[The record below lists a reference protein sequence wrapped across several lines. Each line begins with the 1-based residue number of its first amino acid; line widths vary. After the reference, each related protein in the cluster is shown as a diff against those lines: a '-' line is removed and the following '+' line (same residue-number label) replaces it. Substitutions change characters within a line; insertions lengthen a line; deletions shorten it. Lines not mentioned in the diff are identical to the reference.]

1 MEDSIEHRLS
11 ALLDGET
18 SEFETRRLIEEINR
32 RPEIKNLWIRMNKT
46 KSLLAAEIDFS
57 PRNISSTV
65 IEELDSSSIKQIK
78 FSKDEKSKQLKYY
91 GFAFGVLLSLGL
103 VFQPLM
109 IQEKKS
115 FKSTSVIPALSI
127 GNTPVSSNE
136 SYLEEIG
143 NNLKGSLKK
152 IEFIE
157 DGDIIANYVENDS
170 NRSFKLRVL
179 FRDLSIEDR
188 IKLSSTGITVHSL
201 ANNKP
206 VVINLSS
213 EEINNELSED
223 ARWHRATRKKVNQF
237 KFGDV
242 FFGTS
247 DQDKDTLKKEDKNSS
262 EKKSIK
268 SANVSSTSQNEI

>member
-32 RPEIKNLWIRMNKT
+32 SPEIKNLWIRMNKT
-46 KSLLAAEIDFS
+46 KSLVTAEIDFS

-65 IEELDSSSIKQIK
+65 IEELDSSSIKQKK

-103 VFQPLM
+103 VLQPFM
-109 IQEKKS
+109 IQEKES
-115 FKSTSVIPALSI
+115 FKSTTVIPALSI

-143 NNLKGSLKK
+143 NNLKGSLKR

-213 EEINNELSED
+213 EEINNQGLVELSN
-223 ARWHRATRKKVNQF
+223 RIFLNIRK
-237 KFGDV
+237 
-242 FFGTS
+242 
-247 DQDKDTLKKEDKNSS
+247 
-262 EKKSIK
+262 
-268 SANVSSTSQNEI
+268 

>member
-32 RPEIKNLWIRMNKT
+32 SPEIKNLWIRMNKT
-46 KSLLAAEIDFS
+46 KSLLTAEIDFS
-57 PRNISSTV
+57 SRNISSTV

-109 IQEKKS
+109 IQEKEP
-115 FKSTSVIPALSI
+115 FKQTSVIPAVSI

-170 NRSFKLRVL
+170 KRSFKLRVL

-213 EEINNELSED
+213 EEINNQGLVELSN
-223 ARWHRATRKKVNQF
+223 RIFLNIRK
-237 KFGDV
+237 
-242 FFGTS
+242 
-247 DQDKDTLKKEDKNSS
+247 
-262 EKKSIK
+262 
-268 SANVSSTSQNEI
+268 

>member
-46 KSLLAAEIDFS
+46 KSLLTAEIDFS

-65 IEELDSSSIKQIK
+65 IEELGSSSIKQIK

-109 IQEKKS
+109 IQEKEP

-188 IKLSSTGITVHSL
+188 IKLSSTGITLHSL

-213 EEINNELSED
+213 EEINNQGLVELSN
-223 ARWHRATRKKVNQF
+223 RIFLNIRK
-237 KFGDV
+237 
-242 FFGTS
+242 
-247 DQDKDTLKKEDKNSS
+247 
-262 EKKSIK
+262 
-268 SANVSSTSQNEI
+268 

>member
-46 KSLLAAEIDFS
+46 KSLLTAEIDFS

-109 IQEKKS
+109 IQEKES
-115 FKSTSVIPALSI
+115 FKPTSIIPALSI

-213 EEINNELSED
+213 EEINNKGLVELSN
-223 ARWHRATRKKVNQF
+223 RIFLNIRK
-237 KFGDV
+237 
-242 FFGTS
+242 
-247 DQDKDTLKKEDKNSS
+247 
-262 EKKSIK
+262 
-268 SANVSSTSQNEI
+268 

>member
-32 RPEIKNLWIRMNKT
+32 SPEIKNLWIRMNKT
-46 KSLLAAEIDFS
+46 KSLLTAEIDFS

-65 IEELDSSSIKQIK
+65 IEELDSSIIKQIK

-103 VFQPLM
+103 VLQPLM
-109 IQEKKS
+109 IQEKES
-115 FKSTSVIPALSI
+115 FKSTTVIPALSI

-188 IKLSSTGITVHSL
+188 IKLSSTGITLHSL

-213 EEINNELSED
+213 EEINNQGLVELSN
-223 ARWHRATRKKVNQF
+223 RIFLNIRK
-237 KFGDV
+237 
-242 FFGTS
+242 
-247 DQDKDTLKKEDKNSS
+247 
-262 EKKSIK
+262 
-268 SANVSSTSQNEI
+268 

>member
-32 RPEIKNLWIRMNKT
+32 SPEIKNLWIRMNKT
-46 KSLLAAEIDFS
+46 KSLLTAEIDFS

-109 IQEKKS
+109 NLEKES
-115 FKSTSVIPALSI
+115 FKPTTVIPALSI

-213 EEINNELSED
+213 EEINNKGLVELSN
-223 ARWHRATRKKVNQF
+223 RIFLNIRK
-237 KFGDV
+237 
-242 FFGTS
+242 
-247 DQDKDTLKKEDKNSS
+247 
-262 EKKSIK
+262 
-268 SANVSSTSQNEI
+268 

>member
-46 KSLLAAEIDFS
+46 KSLLTAEIDFS

-65 IEELDSSSIKQIK
+65 IEELGSSSIKQIK

-103 VFQPLM
+103 VFQPLT
-109 IQEKKS
+109 IQEKET
-115 FKSTSVIPALSI
+115 FKPTSAIPALSI
-127 GNTPVSSNE
+127 GNTPLSSNE
-136 SYLEEIG
+136 TYLEEIG
-143 NNLKGSLKK
+143 NNLKGRLKK

-188 IKLSSTGITVHSL
+188 IKLSSTGITLHSL

-213 EEINNELSED
+213 EEINNQGLVELSN
-223 ARWHRATRKKVNQF
+223 RIFLNIRK
-237 KFGDV
+237 
-242 FFGTS
+242 
-247 DQDKDTLKKEDKNSS
+247 
-262 EKKSIK
+262 
-268 SANVSSTSQNEI
+268 

>member
-32 RPEIKNLWIRMNKT
+32 SSEIKNLWIRMNKT
-46 KSLLAAEIDFS
+46 KSLLTAEIDFS

-103 VFQPLM
+103 VFQPSM
-109 IQEKKS
+109 IQEKES
-115 FKSTSVIPALSI
+115 FKQTSAIPALSI

-188 IKLSSTGITVHSL
+188 IKLSSSGITLHSL

-213 EEINNELSED
+213 EEINNQGLVELSN
-223 ARWHRATRKKVNQF
+223 RIFLNIRK
-237 KFGDV
+237 
-242 FFGTS
+242 
-247 DQDKDTLKKEDKNSS
+247 
-262 EKKSIK
+262 
-268 SANVSSTSQNEI
+268 

>member
-32 RPEIKNLWIRMNKT
+32 SPEIKNLWIRMNKT
-46 KSLLAAEIDFS
+46 KSLLTADIDFS

-78 FSKDEKSKQLKYY
+78 FSKEEKSKQLKYY

-109 IQEKKS
+109 IQEKEP
-115 FKSTSVIPALSI
+115 FKQTSVIPAVSI

-170 NRSFKLRVL
+170 KRSFKLRVL

-213 EEINNELSED
+213 EEINNQGLVELSN
-223 ARWHRATRKKVNQF
+223 RIFLNIRK
-237 KFGDV
+237 
-242 FFGTS
+242 
-247 DQDKDTLKKEDKNSS
+247 
-262 EKKSIK
+262 
-268 SANVSSTSQNEI
+268 

>member
-32 RPEIKNLWIRMNKT
+32 SPEIKNLWIRMNKT
-46 KSLLAAEIDFS
+46 KSLLTAVIDFS

-65 IEELDSSSIKQIK
+65 IEELGSSNIKQIK

-103 VFQPLM
+103 VFQPSM
-109 IQEKKS
+109 IQEKES
-115 FKSTSVIPALSI
+115 FKPTSIIPAMSI

-201 ANNKP
+201 SL
-206 VVINLSS
+206 IH
-213 EEINNELSED
+213 I
-223 ARWHRATRKKVNQF
+223 
-237 KFGDV
+237 
-242 FFGTS
+242 
-247 DQDKDTLKKEDKNSS
+247 
-262 EKKSIK
+262 
-268 SANVSSTSQNEI
+268 